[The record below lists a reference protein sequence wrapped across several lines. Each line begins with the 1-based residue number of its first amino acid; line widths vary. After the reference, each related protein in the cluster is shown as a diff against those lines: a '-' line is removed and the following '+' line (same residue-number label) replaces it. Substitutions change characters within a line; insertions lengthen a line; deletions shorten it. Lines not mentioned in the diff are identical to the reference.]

1 MNDTS
6 SSAGNEEHKLRGWAR
21 LTLRAKLAYA
31 AVSIWGM
38 VLATVLI
45 ADVVWLSINSGLGRL
60 VELGLFQPMLAA
72 LLALVIVLGIWLA
85 KGRYVDEQ
93 RKGVRSASSSTIAVR
108 LWALCFVLLFGAM
121 MLAALVTSV
130 QRQTITFGG
139 ASKSKDKIEI
149 ESDATAAGNSTSIKV
164 SQ

>member
-1 MNDTS
+1 MNDTPS
-6 SSAGNEEHKLRGWAR
+6 LGGNDEHKPRGRAR
-21 LTLRAKLAYA
+21 RTLRAKLAYA
-31 AVSIWGM
+31 AVSFWGM

-45 ADVVWLSINSGLGRL
+45 ADVIWLSLNRGLGRL
-60 VELGLFQPMLAA
+60 VELGLLQPMLAA
-72 LLALVIVLGIWLA
+72 LLALMIVLGIWLA

-93 RKGVRSASSSTIAVR
+93 RKGVRSASSSTIAIR
-108 LWALCFVLLFGAM
+108 LWALCFVLLFSAM

-139 ASKSKDKIEI
+139 ASNSKGKIEI